1 MTNTGREL
9 EKEVCEKII
18 KLVEN
23 NEFLVTHP
31 NVVVLEKP
39 RYFSKDRNTEIEFD
53 VSIEKY
59 LENPSTGVGILPSLI
74 IIVECKDYAKSISVD
89 DVEEFHAKLEQIGAD
104 KTKGIMITK
113 EAIYQKAT
121 LEYAKSKGITL
132 ARILPDNKIEYV
144 LFHMM
149 PWEFEQKRKQEN
161 SLSNR
166 IKALTN
172 EEYSTLYG
180 QTYYDTLGSEN
191 FEKLIQALLERT
203 LNP

>member
-1 MTNTGREL
+1 MTNTGRKL
-9 EKEVCEKII
+9 EKEVYEKVV
-18 KLVEN
+18 KLVED
-23 NEFLVTHP
+23 NEFLVTYP
-31 NVVVLEKP
+31 NVMVREKP

-53 VSIEKY
+53 ISVEKY
-59 LENPSTGVGILPSLI
+59 LENPNLNTKITPSLI
-74 IIVECKDYAKSISVD
+74 IIIECKDYAKKISVD

-113 EAIYQKAT
+113 EAIYQKAI

-132 ARILPDNKIEYV
+132 ARILPDSKIEYV

-149 PWEFEQKRKQEN
+149 PWEFEQKRRQEN

-172 EEYSTLYG
+172 EEYSTLYD
-180 QTYYDTLGSEN
+180 QTYYDTLGNEN
-191 FEKLIQALLERT
+191 FEKLVQMLLGED
-203 LNP
+203 